1 MKSFLYVYYVIKKIH
16 TMKQFSK
23 PQLKKEI
30 VETFG
35 SVSGLKK
42 FLKENATYQYG
53 GLFSEI
59 EIYGCKISYND
70 NPNCFASFIITI
82 PHLGFTSQYG
92 LGLSSITKAGKLRL
106 GSQISNH
113 YITL

>member
-1 MKSFLYVYYVIKKIH
+1 MNEKLKPLIVMKSLKK
-16 TMKQFSK
+16 FSK
-23 PQLKKEI
+23 PDLKNEI
-30 VETFG
+30 VKRYG
-35 SVSGLKK
+35 SISGLKK
-42 FLKENATYQYG
+42 FLKETAVYQYG
-53 GLFSEI
+53 GHFNEI

-70 NPNCFASFIITI
+70 NPNCFASFIINI

-92 LGLSSITKAGKLRL
+92 LGLSSITKAGKIRL